1 LEATFAT
8 FQRDV
13 DELMCFMLS
22 IALRT
27 QSNKG
32 ILRAINDTV
41 WHATI
46 AALSHGRVIVGID
59 TVLGEAVNTVTV
71 NHLQQ

>member
-1 LEATFAT
+1 
-8 FQRDV
+8 
-13 DELMCFMLS
+13 MLS